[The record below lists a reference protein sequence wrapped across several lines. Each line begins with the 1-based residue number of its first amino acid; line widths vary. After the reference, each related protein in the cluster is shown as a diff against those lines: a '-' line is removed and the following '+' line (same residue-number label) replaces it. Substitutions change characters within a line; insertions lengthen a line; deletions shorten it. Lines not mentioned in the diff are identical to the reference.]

1 MANSKGNDG
10 VVLNFLMRNGFKW
23 QDKEVVTED
32 GVTYLKLK
40 DIKIAALGEDGR
52 LWISTERVRRIKGF
66 KTKCKDLLNEL
77 PNVKIVQTNFE
88 WILNGTRW
96 TGKPIC
102 VLSTA
107 SLDINDFLDTINNT
121 ISNVNNK

>member
-52 LWISTERVRRIKGF
+52 LWISAERARRINGF
-66 KTKCKDLLNEL
+66 KTKCKELLNEL

-121 ISNVNNK
+121 ISNVNNT